1 MVYASKNFILVARY
15 DVFLEFVPRFFLF
28 VHGETHDNESRKRE
42 WRKKAEEAEEREK
55 KGGGEE
61 KKKYK
66 ENCRKKRRGG
76 VWAIT
81 TWLEL
86 QRTPSLLGIP
96 LDPVTKGN
104 DPRFLASKPDHHVFL
119 RVYSISLCDRVWPYT
134 LCIMYNVESMPGL
147 NSETEEQTRVAVPC
161 RC

>member
-28 VHGETHDNESRKRE
+28 VHGETHDNESRKKE

-55 KGGGEE
+55 KEGGEE

-76 VWAIT
+76 V
-81 TWLEL
+81 
-86 QRTPSLLGIP
+86 
-96 LDPVTKGN
+96 
-104 DPRFLASKPDHHVFL
+104 
-119 RVYSISLCDRVWPYT
+119 
-134 LCIMYNVESMPGL
+134 
-147 NSETEEQTRVAVPC
+147 
-161 RC
+161 